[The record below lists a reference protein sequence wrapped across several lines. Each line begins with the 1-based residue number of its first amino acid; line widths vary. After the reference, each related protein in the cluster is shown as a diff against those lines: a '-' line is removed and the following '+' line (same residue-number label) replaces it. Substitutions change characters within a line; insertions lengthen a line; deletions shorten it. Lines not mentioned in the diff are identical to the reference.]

1 VPRYGPGL
9 ARGQHVND
17 QENRRLD
24 QELRLHRYRERGQ
37 QRSQSAAE
45 QHADTLQSLN
55 SPD

>member
-37 QRSQSAAE
+37 QRSQSAAK